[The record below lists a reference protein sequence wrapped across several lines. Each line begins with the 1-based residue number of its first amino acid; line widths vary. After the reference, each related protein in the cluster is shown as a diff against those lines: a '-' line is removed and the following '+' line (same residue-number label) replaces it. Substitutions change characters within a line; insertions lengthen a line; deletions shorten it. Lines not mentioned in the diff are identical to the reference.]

1 MRLVKNSRGITL
13 VELMTI
19 VVLIG
24 IIAAIAMPEFG
35 ATMSRLKFRSS
46 ARHMLSKLRLARSNS
61 VANKQQFGVHFDQG
75 TRTMTVFQDRVN
87 PTAFRFETG
96 DSAIS
101 VDTLPEDFVAVYPTF
116 GGSDVVYR
124 PNGSASA
131 TGSVLFI
138 AYNGSDYVN
147 FGIIEVL
154 ASTGRT
160 KIDQLYFY

>member
-1 MRLVKNSRGITL
+1 MRSVRNSRGITL

-24 IIAAIAMPEFG
+24 IIAAMAMPEFG
-35 ATMSRLKFRSS
+35 ATMSRLKFRNS
-46 ARHMLSKLRLARSNS
+46 ARQMLSKLRLARSNAIS
-61 VANKQQFGVHFDQG
+61 NKQQFGVHFDQS
-75 TRTMTVFQDRVN
+75 TRTMTVFQDNIN
-87 PTAFRFETG
+87 PAAFRFETG
-96 DSAIS
+96 DSAVS
-101 VDTLPEDFVAVYPTF
+101 VDTLPEDFVAIYPAF

-131 TGSVLFI
+131 TGNILFI
-138 AYNGSDYVN
+138 AYTGCEYVN
-147 FGIIEVL
+147 FGIIQVL